1 MIEKIKGPL
10 DLKVANYKGTEFD
23 IIPADTFAMVCRKI
37 NELVDAVNEFGKD
50 MVFLRRKV
58 LELGYKDPQT
68 RPENVQPEPE
78 TGPENV
84 HAVCPAIK
92 YMGKVCRFWNANN
105 GKKFK
110 NIGVLIEILSADNKR
125 RYTCAS
131 KPKKHF
137 EFCEPVKPDDDIIY
151 KGE

>member
-1 MIEKIKGPL
+1 MIEKIKSPL
-10 DLKVANYKGTEFD
+10 DLKVGNYKGTEFD
-23 IIPADTFAMVCRKI
+23 IIPAETFAMVCRKI
-37 NELVDAVNEFGKD
+37 NELIDVVNELQEFADVADKNLAKL
-50 MVFLRRKV
+50 M
-58 LELGYKDPQT
+58 EEAT
-68 RPENVQPEPE
+68 RAENVQPEPK

-151 KGE
+151 RGE